1 MPRALVREQQHTML
15 TRAQTAMIGLIAVTC
30 TSSVQPVYP
39 APTSKRLQ
47 TWDNHY
53 SRDDGLEDIV
63 DYALVHQGLER
74 ERTKKYKANIEKK
87 IVRADDFDPGLFQVK
102 FRFQQAEFSPV
113 VRRRHLQVVGPHLV
127 VGLLLAN
134 LEPDIAPRSG

>member
-1 MPRALVREQQHTML
+1 MPRALVREQQRTVL
-15 TRAQTAMIGLIAVTC
+15 TRAQAAMIGLIAVTC

-47 TWDNHY
+47 TWHDHY

-74 ERTKKYKANIEKK
+74 ERTKKYKTIIEKE
-87 IVRADDFDPGLFQVK
+87 IVRADNFRPWAVPSQVPLPTGRVLESARRACSPGCV
-102 FRFQQAEFSPV
+102 
-113 VRRRHLQVVGPHLV
+113 
-127 VGLLLAN
+127 
-134 LEPDIAPRSG
+134 

>member
-1 MPRALVREQQHTML
+1 MPRALVREQQRTML

-47 TWDNHY
+47 TWYDHY
-53 SRDDGLEDIV
+53 SRDDCLEVIL

-74 ERTKKYKANIEKK
+74 ECTKKYKASIEKK
-87 IVRADDFDPGLFQVK
+87 IVRANDFDPGLFQVK
-102 FRFQQAEFSPV
+102 FRFQQAEFWRVHAALGVPAV
-113 VRRRHLQVVGPHLV
+113 FRTKKRYKFTGEVA
-127 VGLLLAN
+127 LLLYLA
-134 LEPDIAPRSG
+134 R